1 MVKPVEQPLLAL
13 KPISNCALVLI
24 WCLTMREGGAKA
36 KSEKDIQVISESIA
50 EGQITET
57 LRFVTSLKDVSLEV
71 RRKEAGKPLYLK
83 RYE

>member
-1 MVKPVEQPLLAL
+1 
-13 KPISNCALVLI
+13 
-24 WCLTMREGGAKA
+24 MREGRAKA

-50 EGQITET
+50 EGQIIET

>member
-1 MVKPVEQPLLAL
+1 
-13 KPISNCALVLI
+13 
-24 WCLTMREGGAKA
+24 MREGRAKG
-36 KSEKDIQVISESIA
+36 KGEKDVQIISESIA

-57 LRFVTSLKDVSLEV
+57 LRFVTSLKEVSLEV